1 MKNNKN
7 KSMKLSDLH
16 GVLPPMNSDD
26 IIILLC
32 IKEDID
38 ENTLLIHLDY
48 FFKNFKKIHIHIHII
63 GNKLSLK
70 EKLIIF
76 SNSKYN
82 ITVTEELFEYKNF
95 SFTED
100 IFNKISIIRL
110 NHFINLLNVPI
121 VFTTSLN
128 LLLDLNFLRAKI
140 NESPVL
146 IDKQYSQRLII
157 DGKKKSISI
166 IGSIAKI
173 FLKDITYYKKDKNY
187 QAENIISLVINK
199 AIEKKP
205 DLVQFIDTVKNKEI
219 EISDRKKKDKYLSCF
234 WPIKSELKI
243 LLFRPE
249 LTLPFKSPPLVTHI
263 SDHKDNSPF
272 ARGKYGSLR
281 DAWDRCYQ
289 LIEDTFHSLGH
300 KPITITRPGSEITPK
315 LANLTK
321 ADIVIVPHKQKFQF
335 HETTIPCFFLMQVAH
350 RWLFTIDQNGWGA
363 GAKNYPYDK
372 FRNNNADSGIF
383 ERYQELTLKNNDSK
397 FNQKERQPRHLLI
410 QENKIPD
417 KPFVFFPCQ
426 IPDDEVIKYF
436 SPVEESEVITKLSE
450 WANKK
455 KIHIVFKEHPADPQ
469 SSKRFKELTN
479 NDYTKWS
486 DASVHDLLENCF
498 ALFTINSGVGHEAI
512 LHSKPIVMFGSSEY
526 DELSI
531 KANINLLDEAYAKL
545 KSWNKNEMEILYK
558 KYYDWFI
565 KDIAIDILDNDLA
578 HASIL
583 RIVKKIEKS
592 KNGQN

>member
-7 KSMKLSDLH
+7 KSIKLSDLH

-48 FFKNFKKIHIHIHII
+48 FFKNFEKIHIHIHII

-128 LLLDLNFLRAKI
+128 LLLDLNFLRAKV

-173 FLKDITYYKKDKNY
+173 FLKDITYYKKDKNH
-187 QAENIISLVINK
+187 QAEYIISLVINK

-219 EISDRKKKDKYLSCF
+219 EISDSKKKDKCLSCF

-243 LLFRPE
+243 LLQ
-249 LTLPFKSPPLVTHI
+249 
-263 SDHKDNSPF
+263 D
-272 ARGKYGSLR
+272 
-281 DAWDRCYQ
+281 
-289 LIEDTFHSLGH
+289 
-300 KPITITRPGSEITPK
+300 
-315 LANLTK
+315 
-321 ADIVIVPHKQKFQF
+321 
-335 HETTIPCFFLMQVAH
+335 
-350 RWLFTIDQNGWGA
+350 
-363 GAKNYPYDK
+363 
-372 FRNNNADSGIF
+372 
-383 ERYQELTLKNNDSK
+383 
-397 FNQKERQPRHLLI
+397 
-410 QENKIPD
+410 
-417 KPFVFFPCQ
+417 
-426 IPDDEVIKYF
+426 
-436 SPVEESEVITKLSE
+436 
-450 WANKK
+450 
-455 KIHIVFKEHPADPQ
+455 
-469 SSKRFKELTN
+469 
-479 NDYTKWS
+479 
-486 DASVHDLLENCF
+486 
-498 ALFTINSGVGHEAI
+498 
-512 LHSKPIVMFGSSEY
+512 
-526 DELSI
+526 
-531 KANINLLDEAYAKL
+531 
-545 KSWNKNEMEILYK
+545 
-558 KYYDWFI
+558 
-565 KDIAIDILDNDLA
+565 
-578 HASIL
+578 
-583 RIVKKIEKS
+583 
-592 KNGQN
+592 